1 MPWLAEISYTHVGTS
16 RHPLKKGHHI
26 SFSHHHPESAHTPWP
41 QGRSTAA
48 QGMQNVFIQ
57 GLIFL
62 SLGCQYPVTFQ
73 QPKNY
78 LFLGTIFWTGSLSS
92 TFAWFNFSD
101 SVCLSPDP
109 LQVLKS
115 QFFPAFG
122 KGWFF
127 PSLKK
132 SYEASNEPSFSIQN
146 KQTKFVSF
154 HTQLPPVFLEAGLLV
169 CSHSRTGCLSSS
181 STHRVQA
188 QDLQGWHEQA
198 SWQELLVRDEGNKAH
213 MNLWNLFPAILC
225 LVFGFSQV

>member
-1 MPWLAEISYTHVGTS
+1 MWNSLQRLMPWLAGISYTDVGTS

-57 GLIFL
+57 GVIFI

-127 PSLKK
+127 SIPQKILWSLKW
-132 SYEASNEPSFSIQN
+132 AFLFNP
-146 KQTKFVSF
+146 KQTNQVCV
-154 HTQLPPVFLEAGLLV
+154 LPHSAASRVLGSRSAGLL
-169 CSHSRTGCLSSS
+169 TLP
-181 STHRVQA
+181 
-188 QDLQGWHEQA
+188 DWLP
-198 SWQELLVRDEGNKAH
+198 LL
-213 MNLWNLFPAILC
+213 L
-225 LVFGFSQV
+225 